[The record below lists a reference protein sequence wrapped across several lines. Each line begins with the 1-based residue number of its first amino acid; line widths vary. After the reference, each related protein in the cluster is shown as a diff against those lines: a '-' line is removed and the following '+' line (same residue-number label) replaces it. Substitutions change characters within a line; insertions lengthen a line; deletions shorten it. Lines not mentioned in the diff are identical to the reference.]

1 MNIALVIAG
10 GSGKRMSQE
19 IPKQFINIYGKPG

>member
-10 GSGKRMSQE
+10 GSGKRMNNE
-19 IPKQFINIYGKPG
+19 IPKQFINIDDMVI